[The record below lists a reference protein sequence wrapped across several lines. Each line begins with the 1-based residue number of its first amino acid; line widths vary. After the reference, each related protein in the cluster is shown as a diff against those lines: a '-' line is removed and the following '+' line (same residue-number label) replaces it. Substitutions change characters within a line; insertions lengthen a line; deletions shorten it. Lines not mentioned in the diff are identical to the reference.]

1 MQPHYNLLY
10 REEER
15 EMLGL
20 CRAEGIGVLPW
31 SPLARGRLTRPWESQ
46 QSTERA
52 RTDQYAKGLYC
63 AKQEVDKTVV
73 DRLGELAEARSLPRA
88 QIALAWLLHKPV
100 VISPIVGGT
109 KSHHLEDAVGA
120 LSVKLSD
127 EEIKSLEK
135 PYIPHPLAGF
145 E

>member
-1 MQPHYNLLY
+1 MTGDAFKVAHRDHPKVHTRRNRRATQRGGIIRLAHRFEP
-10 REEER
+10 RVEV
-15 EMLGL
+15 GL
-20 CRAEGIGVLPW
+20 
-31 SPLARGRLTRPWESQ
+31 
-46 QSTERA
+46 
-52 RTDQYAKGLYC
+52 DQ
-63 AKQEVDKTVV
+63 
-73 DRLGELAEARSLPRA
+73 ELAEARSLPRA

-127 EEIKSLEK
+127 EEIKSLGK